1 MVRSTS
7 SIVVAPGGH
16 RVRELVCAYRP
27 LRDHHGLVV
36 RLSTVLLTTPRTA
49 AGALAPLLRGEP
61 VEVFAVVCLST
72 KQRLLAWH
80 LLSRGTRASTPVSI
94 PDVFIPACLT
104 PGTTGILVLHK
115 HPSGGPVP
123 SADDV
128 ALTTRLRAAAAILDL
143 SVLDHL
149 IVGEGEQY
157 YSFRE
162 AGHFSPSPVGV
173 SGMGQRCGDSSHCYG
188 IASGHSSGGTSHRV
202 AARHESQVISRRA
215 RTAHAQSV
223 TR

>member
-7 SIVVAPGGH
+7 SFVVHTGGH

-27 LRDHHGLVV
+27 FRDQNGLVV
-36 RLSTVLLTTPRTA
+36 GLSTLVLNTPRTA
-49 AGALAPLLRGEP
+49 AGALAPLLRDEP

-72 KQRLLAWH
+72 RQRLLAWH

-104 PGTTGILVLHK
+104 PGTTGLLVLHN
-115 HPSGGPVP
+115 HPSGDPVP

-128 ALTTRLRAAAAILDL
+128 ALTTRLRAAAVILDIP
-143 SVLDHL
+143 VLDHL
-149 IVGEGEQY
+149 IVGEGERY

-162 AGHFSPSPVGV
+162 AGHFGPSSAGA
-173 SGMGQRCGDSSHCYG
+173 SGTGQRCDDSSPCYG
-188 IASGHSSGGTSHRV
+188 MASGHPSRDISHRM
-202 AARHESQVISRRA
+202 AARHESQVIRCALEPS
-215 RTAHAQSV
+215 AHKA
-223 TR
+223 